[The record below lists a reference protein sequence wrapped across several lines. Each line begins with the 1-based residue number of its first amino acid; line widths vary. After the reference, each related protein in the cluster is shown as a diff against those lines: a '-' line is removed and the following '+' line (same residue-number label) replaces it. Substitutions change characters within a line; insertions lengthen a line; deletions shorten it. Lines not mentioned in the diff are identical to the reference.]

1 MAWIERAICVSAF
14 DTVRITSDT
23 TCRKITPQTVKLDL
37 CMTHNMYVM
46 HIHTMYICVHN
57 VVLLVSFCL

>member
-37 CMTHNMYVM
+37 CMIHNMCYA
-46 HIHTMYICVHN
+46 HTMYVYMCT
-57 VVLLVSFCL
+57 